1 MDISL
6 ERGAVHIRPF
16 ILETEI
22 CIGNTDPGFL
32 PAFVTLGNLLSHFN
46 PLFPLLKNGGT
57 KTYLQGYQ
65 VV

>member
-6 ERGAVHIRPF
+6 ERGAVHKRAF

-22 CIGNTDPGFL
+22 CIGNTDPGSL
-32 PAFVTLGNLLSHFN
+32 IAFVTLGNLLSLFN
-46 PLFPLLKNGGT
+46 PLFPPLESGGT